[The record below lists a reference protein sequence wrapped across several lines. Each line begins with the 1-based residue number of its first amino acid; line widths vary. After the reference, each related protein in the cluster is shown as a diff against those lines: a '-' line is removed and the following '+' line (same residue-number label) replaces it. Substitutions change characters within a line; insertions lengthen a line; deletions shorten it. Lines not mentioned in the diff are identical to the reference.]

1 MKIIMASDHA
11 GLALKQEL
19 AAHLRQQGLD
29 VEDIGTHTPDSV
41 DYPVFGERAAR
52 AVARGE
58 GDRAILVCGTGQG
71 IGMAA
76 NKVPGVRCAIVSDT
90 FSARMSREHNDAN
103 ALALGARVVGTGLAE
118 EIVDVWIST
127 EFLAGRHARRVG
139 LLDGIDAVAGRV
151 TSAGAVAR

>member
-127 EFLAGRHARRVG
+127 EFLAGRHARRVD
-139 LLDGIDAVAGRV
+139 LLDAIDAA
-151 TSAGAVAR
+151 AGAVTATGTVAH